1 MNLRF
6 AIALLAALAF
16 APFALPTA
24 AWADPVPAAEAVAA
38 PAPIDAAAMQSC
50 PKPGDIKLNMAQTS
64 PADCCKGHKGVCG
77 CRAGKIIC
85 CDGTA
90 SAQPG
95 CTCHGDEGF
104 IQ

>member
-6 AIALLAALAF
+6 AIALLASLAL

-24 AWADPVPAAEAVAA
+24 ALADAGQAVEAGALA
-38 PAPIDAAAMQSC
+38 PLKSQTPEACPQS
-50 PKPGDIKLNMAQTS
+50 GDRKLNMAQTS
-64 PADCCKGHKGVCG
+64 PADCCKANKGVCG

-104 IQ
+104 LE